1 MNVAEDESLHQE
13 DIMRDT
19 IQIAM
24 NPSVYLTKKLD
35 MKNNQCAPKV
45 QFKRDKS
52 APTRNN
58 N

>member
-1 MNVAEDESLHQE
+1 MMNVAEDESLHQE

-35 MKNNQCAPKV
+35 MKNN
-45 QFKRDKS
+45 
-52 APTRNN
+52 
-58 N
+58 